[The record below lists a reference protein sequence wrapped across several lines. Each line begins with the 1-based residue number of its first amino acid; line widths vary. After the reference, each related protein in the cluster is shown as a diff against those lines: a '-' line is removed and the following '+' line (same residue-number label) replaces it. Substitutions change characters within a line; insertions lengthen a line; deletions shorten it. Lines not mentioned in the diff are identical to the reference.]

1 MKLEKYKSGKNTY
14 LRIVTSYRDPVTKKP
29 VKDVHAT
36 LGNILNYDD
45 GMPNLFERLKKDFD
59 QGLVFR
65 EFIKQDIEFKINK
78 NDDTEAFLEIK
89 NLGYLFLDKIYD
101 ELGITKYLNNIQS
114 LTKIEYEVN
123 NLTKLLTF
131 GRVLS
136 PMSKIKTIKTNDIY
150 HFPVIKKPSTS
161 NKENVY
167 RLLDILSEHNLDIQ
181 KTIYENSK
189 KMIKRNE
196 EVIFY
201 DLTNYYFESKQNFE
215 DEINKD
221 TGEVITSLGKKGVS
235 KEKRKGPIVQMG
247 LLMDSN
253 NFPLGFELFPGN
265 TIDKITLKPMLD
277 KHFNNIKIK
286 KGIVVADRIT
296 NTKGNLDYL
305 YNNNFNYVISKSVL
319 GRKKE
324 EIEWIKDDEGYT
336 WLNDGETFKYKS
348 KIVLVKYQD
357 ELGNTKTR
365 KEKWVVY
372 WSKKHYENSI
382 KENQSFRD
390 YLERV
395 TLNPDKLKD
404 NKGAKEKYLNKTYID
419 KKTNEEVKVKVNYS
433 LNDEKLEKQLSLL
446 GYYLITT
453 SEIEMDDLKVID
465 TYRNLGKIEDMFKT
479 IKSTLDGRP
488 IYVKTNDHIKAHFL
502 ICYISLV
509 ILRIIKKKTKKDIK
523 PTKHYSF
530 THGMSMERIVGAL
543 NEFNSALISKG
554 LFKVTKLENYLKTI
568 AKAFKV
574 NDELRLPTNSDLMK
588 FMKKIDPS
596 I

>member
-1 MKLEKYKSGKNTY
+1 MKLEKYKSGANTY

-29 VKDVHAT
+29 IKDVHAT

-45 GMPNLFERLKKDFD
+45 GKPNLFNRLKEDFD
-59 QGLVFR
+59 QGLIFKEYINR
-65 EFIKQDIEFKINK
+65 DIEFKINK
-78 NDDTEAFLEIK
+78 NDDTEVFLEIK
-89 NLGYLFLDKIYD
+89 NLGYLFLDRIYD
-101 ELGITKYLNNIQS
+101 ELGITKYLNSIQS
-114 LTKIEYEVN
+114 STKIEYEIN

-131 GRVLS
+131 GRVLA
-136 PMSKIKTIKTNDIY
+136 PMSKIKTIKTNDNY
-150 HFPVIKKPSTS
+150 HFPVINKLSS
-161 NKENVY
+161 VNKENVY
-167 RLLDILSEHNLDIQ
+167 RLLDILANYNLEIQ

-189 KMIKRNE
+189 KMINRDE

-221 TGEVITSLGKKGVS
+221 TGELIPSLGKKGVS
-235 KEKRKGPIVQMG
+235 KEYRKGPIVQMG

-265 TIDKITLKPMLD
+265 TIDKATLKPMFD
-277 KHFNNIKIK
+277 KYFNNINIK

-319 GRKKE
+319 GRKNE
-324 EIEWIKDDEGYT
+324 EIEWIKENLGYI
-336 WLNDGETFKYKS
+336 WLNEDETFKYKS
-348 KIVLVKYQD
+348 RLVEVKYQD
-357 ELGNTKTR
+357 DLGNTKTR

-395 TLNPDKLKD
+395 TLNPDKLRD

-419 KKTNEEVKVKVNYS
+419 RKTNEEVRVKVNYS

-509 ILRIIKKKTKKDIK
+509 ILRIIQDKTKQDIK
-523 PTKHYSF
+523 PTKNYFF
-530 THGMSMERIVGAL
+530 THGMSMERIVIAL

-554 LFKVTKLENYLKTI
+554 IFKVSKLENDIKTI

-574 NDELRLPTNSDLMK
+574 NDELRLPTNSDILK
-588 FMKKIDPS
+588 FSKKINPN

>member
-1 MKLEKYKSGKNTY
+1 MKLEKYKSGTNTY

-29 VKDVHAT
+29 IKDVHAT

-45 GMPNLFERLKKDFD
+45 GKPNLYERLKRDFD
-59 QGLVFR
+59 QGLIFK
-65 EFIKQDIEFKINK
+65 EHINQDIEFRINR

-101 ELGITKYLNNIQS
+101 ELGITKYLNSVQS
-114 LTKIEYEVN
+114 STKIEYEIN

-136 PMSKIKTIKTNDIY
+136 PMSKIKTIKTNDKY
-150 HFPVIKKPSTS
+150 HFPVINKESS
-161 NKENVY
+161 ANKENVY
-167 RLLDILSEHNLDIQ
+167 RLLDVLAEHNLDIQ
-181 KTIYENSK
+181 KTIYDNSK
-189 KMIKRNE
+189 KMIERDEK
-196 EVIFY
+196 VIFY
-201 DLTNYYFESKQNFE
+201 DLTNYYFESKQNFD
-215 DEINKD
+215 DEVNKD
-221 TGEVITSLGKKGVS
+221 TGEKIESLGKKGVS

-277 KHFNNIKIK
+277 KHFNNINIK
-286 KGIVVADRIT
+286 KGIIVADRIT

-305 YNNNFNYVISKSVL
+305 YNNNLNYVISKSVL

-324 EIEWIKDDEGYT
+324 DLEWIKEDLDYK
-336 WLNDGETFKYKS
+336 WLNDDKTFKYKS

-382 KENQSFRD
+382 KENQNFRD

-395 TLNPDKLKD
+395 TLNPDKLRD

-509 ILRIIKKKTKKDIK
+509 ILRIIQDKTKQYIK
-523 PTKHYSF
+523 PTKDYSF
-530 THGMSMERIVGAL
+530 THGMSMERIVTAL
-543 NEFNSALISKG
+543 NDFNSALISKG
-554 LFKVTKLENYLKTI
+554 IFKVTKLENDIKTI
-568 AKAFKV
+568 AKSFKI
-574 NDELRLPTNSDLMK
+574 NDELRLPTNSDLLK
-588 FMKKIDPS
+588 FNKKINS
-596 I
+596 FI